1 MVATLT
7 RRIPP
12 GPRGHPILGSVVDIQ
27 RDNVQTFMDAFRRY
41 GDIVHF
47 RGPLTFNLLAHPDY
61 VKHVLQDRHRNYQR
75 PKFVSDKLKTI
86 VGDGLVANEGDVWL
100 RSRRLAQPAFHRQKI
115 SAFATMMTD
124 TTAEMLDT
132 WQRRPAGERFDI
144 KSAMMHL
151 SLTNLAK
158 ALFKAD
164 WSKHVG
170 QLEPAVAIALS
181 QTFTRLTS
189 PIDPQRFPLPGTR
202 HFNKALETLDQLVYP
217 MIADR
222 RRTASAD
229 ESPDLMTLLIQAR
242 DEETGDVMNDR
253 QVRDEVTGFLIAG
266 HETVSSALT
275 WTWYLLSMNPEA
287 WYRVVAEVQEVLGDR
302 RPTMDDLPRLEYIT
316 MVLNESMRLYPPIW
330 VLMRSPL
337 EDDQVGG
344 YDLPA
349 GSTVVLCPYVTHR
362 HPAFWENPE
371 GFDPERFTA
380 ERSAN
385 RHRMAYF
392 PFAAGPRK
400 CVGDSFAMMELQ
412 LVVAMV
418 AQRFTLD
425 LVPGQ
430 LVFPQPTISLRPRD
444 PLLMVA
450 RPVNGTK

>member
-7 RRIPP
+7 RRVPP

-47 RGPLTFNLLAHPDY
+47 RGPLTFNLLIHPDY
-61 VKHVLQDRHRNYQR
+61 VKHVLHDNNRNYQR
-75 PKFVSDKLKTI
+75 PTFVSDKLKTI

-151 SLTNLAK
+151 TLTNLAK

-164 WSKHVG
+164 WGKHVAA
-170 QLEPAVAIALS
+170 LEPAVAVALS

-202 HFNKALETLDQLVYP
+202 TFNKALETLDQLIYP
-217 MIADR
+217 MIAER
-222 RRTASAD
+222 RRTASTD

-242 DEETGDVMNDR
+242 DEETGDVLNDR
-253 QVRDEVTGFLIAG
+253 QVRDEVTGFFIAG

-287 WYRVVAEVQEVLGDR
+287 WYRVVAEVQQVLGDR
-302 RPTMDDLPRLEYIT
+302 TPTMDDLPRLEYIT
-316 MVLNESMRLYPPIW
+316 MVLNEAMRLYPPIW
-330 VLMRSPL
+330 VLMRSPQ
-337 EDDQVGG
+337 EDDQVGD

-362 HPAFWENPE
+362 HPGFWENPE
-371 GFDPERFTA
+371 GFDPERFTP

-400 CVGDSFAMMELQ
+400 CVGESFAMMELQ

-418 AQRFTLD
+418 AQRFRLD

-450 RPVNGTK
+450 RPVK

>member
-7 RRIPP
+7 RTPP

-27 RDNVQTFMDAFRRY
+27 RDNVQTFADAFRRY

-47 RGPLTFNLLAHPDY
+47 RGALTFNLLVHPDY
-61 VKHVLQDRHRNYQR
+61 VKHVLQDNQRNYRR
-75 PKFVSDKLKTI
+75 PTFVSDKLKTI

-100 RSRRLAQPAFHRQKI
+100 RSRRLAQPAFHRQRI
-115 SAFATMMTD
+115 AAFARMITD
-124 TTAEMLDT
+124 TTAEMLET
-132 WQRRPAGERFDI
+132 WQRRSAAERFDI

-151 SLTNLAK
+151 SMTNLAK

-164 WSKHVG
+164 WSRHMDR
-170 QLEPAVAIALS
+170 LEPAVGVALS

-202 HFNKALETLDQLVYP
+202 DFNRALETLDQLVYP

-222 RRTASAD
+222 RRNASAD

-242 DEETGDVMNDR
+242 DEETGEMMNDR

-275 WTWYLLSMNPEA
+275 WTWYLLSLNPEA

-302 RPTMDDLPRLEYIT
+302 TPTMEDLPRLEYIT
-316 MVLNESMRLYPPIW
+316 MVLYEAMRLYPPIW
-330 VLMRSPL
+330 VFMRSPQQ
-337 EDDQVGG
+337 DDEVGG
-344 YDLPA
+344 YVLPA
-349 GSTVVLCPYVTHR
+349 LSTVILCPYLTHR

-371 GFDPERFTA
+371 GFDPERFTP

-385 RHRMAYF
+385 RHRMAYI
-392 PFAAGPRK
+392 PFSGGPRK
-400 CVGDSFAMMELQ
+400 CVGESFAMMEMQ
-412 LVVAMV
+412 LVVAMI
-418 AQRFTLD
+418 AQRFRLD

-430 LVFPQPTISLRPRD
+430 RVFPQPTISLRPRD

-450 RPVNGTK
+450 HPLNAA

>member
-7 RRIPP
+7 GRTPP

-41 GDIVHF
+41 GDIIHF
-47 RGPLTFNLLAHPDY
+47 RGPLTINLLAHPDY
-61 VKHVLQDRHRNYQR
+61 VKHVLHDSSRNYRR
-75 PKFVSDKLKTI
+75 PLFVSDKLKTI

-115 SAFATMMTD
+115 AAFATMMTD
-124 TTAEMLDT
+124 TTAEMLDS
-132 WQRRPAGERFDI
+132 WQRRGAGERFDI
-144 KSAMMHL
+144 KSEMMHL
-151 SLTNLAK
+151 TLTNLAK

-164 WSKHVG
+164 WGKHVRE
-170 QLEPAVAIALS
+170 LEPAVAIALS

-202 HFNKALETLDQLVYP
+202 HFNKALETLDKLIYP
-217 MIADR
+217 MIAER

-253 QVRDEVTGFLIAG
+253 QVRDEVTGFFIAG

-287 WYRVVAEVQEVLGDR
+287 WYRVVAEVHEVLGDR

-316 MVLNESMRLYPPIW
+316 MVLQESMRLYPPIW
-330 VLMRSPL
+330 VLMRSPV

-362 HPAFWENPE
+362 HPGFWENPE
-371 GFDPERFTA
+371 GFDPERFTP

-400 CVGDSFAMMELQ
+400 CVGESFAMMELQ

-418 AQRFTLD
+418 AQRFRLD

-450 RPVNGTK
+450 RPVNGTA

>member
-7 RRIPP
+7 RRVPP

-47 RGPLTFNLLAHPDY
+47 RGPLTFNLLIHPDY
-61 VKHVLQDRHRNYQR
+61 VKHVLHDNNRNYQR
-75 PKFVSDKLKTI
+75 PTFVSDKLKTI

-151 SLTNLAK
+151 TLTNQAK

-164 WSKHVG
+164 WGKHVAA
-170 QLEPAVAIALS
+170 LEPAVAVALS

-202 HFNKALETLDQLVYP
+202 TFNKALETLDQLIYP
-217 MIADR
+217 MIAER
-222 RRTASAD
+222 RRTASTD

-242 DEETGDVMNDR
+242 DEETGDVLNDR
-253 QVRDEVTGFLIAG
+253 QVRDEVTGFFIAG

-287 WYRVVAEVQEVLGDR
+287 WYRVVAEVQQVLGDR
-302 RPTMDDLPRLEYIT
+302 TPTMDDLPRLEYIT
-316 MVLNESMRLYPPIW
+316 MVLNEAMRLYPPIW
-330 VLMRSPL
+330 VLMRSPQ
-337 EDDQVGG
+337 EDDQVGD

-362 HPAFWENPE
+362 HPGFWENPE
-371 GFDPERFTA
+371 GFDPERFTP

-400 CVGDSFAMMELQ
+400 CVGESFAMMELQ

-418 AQRFTLD
+418 AQRFRLD

-450 RPVNGTK
+450 RPVK

>member
-7 RRIPP
+7 RTPP

-47 RGPLTFNLLAHPDY
+47 RGALTFNLLIHPDY
-61 VKHVLQDRHRNYQR
+61 VKHVLQDNQRNYRR
-75 PKFVSDKLKTI
+75 PTFVSDKLKTI

-100 RSRRLAQPAFHRQKI
+100 RSRRLAQPAFHRQRI
-115 SAFATMMTD
+115 AAFAKLMTD
-124 TTAEMLDT
+124 TTAEMLET

-151 SLTNLAK
+151 SMTNLAK

-164 WSKHVG
+164 WSRHLER
-170 QLEPAVAIALS
+170 LEPAVGVALS

-202 HFNKALETLDQLVYP
+202 NFNQALETLDNLVYP
-217 MIADR
+217 MIAER
-222 RRTASAD
+222 RRNASAD

-242 DEETGDVMNDR
+242 DEETGEVMNDR

-302 RPTMDDLPRLEYIT
+302 TPTMDDLTRLEYIT
-316 MVLNESMRLYPPIW
+316 MVLYEAMRLYPPIW
-330 VLMRSPL
+330 VFMRSPQ
-337 EDDQVGG
+337 EDDEVGG
-344 YDLPA
+344 YFLPA
-349 GSTVVLCPYVTHR
+349 HSTVILCPYITHR

-371 GFDPERFTA
+371 GFDPERFTP

-385 RHRMAYF
+385 RHRMAYI
-392 PFAAGPRK
+392 PFSGGPRK
-400 CVGDSFAMMELQ
+400 CVGESFAMMEMQ
-412 LVVAMV
+412 LVVAMI
-418 AQRFTLD
+418 AQRFRLD

-430 LVFPQPTISLRPRD
+430 RVFPQPTISLRPRD
-444 PLLMVA
+444 PLLMLA
-450 RPVNGTK
+450 RPVNSA